1 MFNKFFKGFFF
12 DFGTSIGVDLGTA
25 NILIYVKN
33 KGIVLNEPS
42 VVAMNE
48 RTGEV
53 IAIGEAARKMLGRT
67 PGGIVAV
74 RPLREGV
81 IADYDVT
88 EQMLR
93 YFLEQACGKNRI
105 LKPRVMVCIPSGVTD
120 VEERAV
126 KQAALASG
134 AREAYLIEEPM
145 AAAIGAG
152 MDIYTPSG
160 NLVCDIGGGTTD
172 VAVISLGGI
181 VSKTS
186 LRVGGDKFDEAIV
199 RYIRREYSLLIGET
213 CAEDIKKSIG
223 TAYLTENN
231 RNNFVTV
238 RGRDLM
244 TGLPHSIKF
253 SAAECYEAIR
263 ETLDMIIAA
272 LKSVLEETPPELAG
286 DIVDRGMVLTGGGS
300 MVDGLPRL
308 ISETTGL
315 HVYLAEDPIAC
326 VAVGTGR
333 SLTVMDRRPEEN
345 NLLFKKAL

>member
-1 MFNKFFKGFFF
+1 MGFFNRLFF

-25 NILIYVKN
+25 SILIYVKN

-42 VVAMNE
+42 VVAMNQLTHE
-48 RTGEV
+48 I
-53 IAIGEAARKMLGRT
+53 IAIGAAAKKMLGRT
-67 PGGIVAV
+67 PDGIVAV

-81 IADYDVT
+81 IADYEVT

-93 YFLEQACGKNRI
+93 YFLEQACGRNRI

-134 AREAYLIEEPM
+134 AREAFLIEEPM

-186 LRVGGDKFDEAIV
+186 LRVGGDKFDDAIV
-199 RYIRREYSLLIGET
+199 RYIRREHNLLIGES

-223 TAYLTENN
+223 TAYITEKNKD
-231 RNNFVTV
+231 NFVTV

-244 TGLPHSIKF
+244 SGLPKSIKF
-253 SAAECYEAIR
+253 SAPECKEAIS
-263 ETLDMIIAA
+263 ETLDMIILAI
-272 LKSVLEETPPELAG
+272 KGVLEETPPELSG

-308 ISETTGL
+308 ISEVTGL
-315 HVYLAEDPIAC
+315 HVYLAEDPVAC

-333 SLTVMDRRPEEN
+333 SLAVMDRNPEGGS
-345 NLLFKKAL
+345 LLARKAL

>member
-1 MFNKFFKGFFF
+1 MGFFRRFFF

-25 NILIYVKN
+25 SILIYVKN
-33 KGIVLNEPS
+33 RGIVLNEPS
-42 VVAMNE
+42 VVALNE
-48 RTGEV
+48 LTHEV
-53 IAIGEAARKMLGRT
+53 IAIGAAAKKMLGRT
-67 PGGIVAV
+67 PEGIVAV

-81 IADYDVT
+81 IADYEVT

-93 YFLEQACGKNRI
+93 YFLEQACGRNRI

-186 LRVGGDKFDEAIV
+186 LRVGGDKFDDAIV
-199 RYIRREYSLLIGET
+199 RYIRREHNLLIGES

-223 TAYLTENN
+223 TAYITEKN

-244 TGLPHSIKF
+244 SGLPQSIKF
-253 SAAECYEAIR
+253 SAEECREAIS
-263 ETLDMIIAA
+263 ETLDTIILAI
-272 LKSVLEETPPELAG
+272 KKVLEDTPPELAG

-308 ISETTGL
+308 ISESTGL
-315 HVYLAEDPIAC
+315 HVYLAEDPVAC
-326 VAVGTGR
+326 VAIGTGK
-333 SLTVMDRRPEEN
+333 SLAVMDRSQEGGNILAR
-345 NLLFKKAL
+345 KAL

>member
-1 MFNKFFKGFFF
+1 MGFFNRLFF

-25 NILIYVKN
+25 SILIYVKN

-42 VVAMNE
+42 VVAMNQLTHE
-48 RTGEV
+48 I
-53 IAIGEAARKMLGRT
+53 IAIGAAAKKILGRT
-67 PGGIVAV
+67 PNGIVAV

-81 IADYDVT
+81 IADYEVT

-93 YFLEQACGKNRI
+93 YFLEQACGRNRI

-134 AREAYLIEEPM
+134 AREAFLIEEPM

-152 MDIYTPSG
+152 MDIYTASG

-186 LRVGGDKFDEAIV
+186 LRVGGDKFDDAIV
-199 RYIRREYSLLIGET
+199 RYIRREHNLLIGES

-223 TAYLTENN
+223 TAYITEKNKS
-231 RNNFVTV
+231 NFVTV

-244 TGLPHSIKF
+244 SGLPKSIKF
-253 SAAECYEAIR
+253 SAPECKEAIS
-263 ETLDMIIAA
+263 ETLDTIIAA
-272 LKSVLEETPPELAG
+272 IKSVLEETPPELSG

-308 ISETTGL
+308 ISEVTGL
-315 HVYLAEDPIAC
+315 HVYLAEDPVAC

-333 SLTVMDRRPEEN
+333 SLAVMDRNPEGGS
-345 NLLFKKAL
+345 LLARKAL